1 MIFSKLYLIQIA
13 FDFPIS
19 FFLMLTT
26 ATIKV
31 FHQGNSLKKGKRRIY
46 LIQFLI
52 WISVPTEGLNYINK
66 LGVSKFGSSL
76 IFTIGQTSMAITLSV
91 SLLLTM
97 FLISC
102 TLVGLS
108 KKDNWLAKLGKK
120 MLGFQIEVAEV
131 LSDRIWQRI

>member
-19 FFLMLTT
+19 FFLMLIT

-31 FHQGNSLKKGKRRIY
+31 FHQGNSLKKGKRRIH

-52 WISVPTEGLNYINK
+52 WISVLTEGLNYMNK
-66 LGVSKFGSSL
+66 FGVSKFGSSL
-76 IFTIGQTSMAITLSV
+76 ILTISQVSMTITLLV
-91 SLLLTM
+91 SLLITI

-108 KKDNWLAKLGKK
+108 KKDNWLARLGKK

-131 LSDRIWQRI
+131 LSDNI